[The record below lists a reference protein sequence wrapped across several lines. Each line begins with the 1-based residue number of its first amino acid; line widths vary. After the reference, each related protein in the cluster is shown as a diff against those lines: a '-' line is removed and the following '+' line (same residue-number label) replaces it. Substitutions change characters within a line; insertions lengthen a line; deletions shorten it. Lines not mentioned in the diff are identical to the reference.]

1 MSPEASERSRVEA
14 VEIAVADERYPELS
28 AVLAYWERKRG
39 AHFAP
44 RRADIDPA
52 DLVPSLPRIT
62 LSDVIR
68 GDAADGP
75 LDFRYR
81 LCGTGICTAHWRD
94 PTGEAPRDMRPAAY
108 GELLYR
114 HYCEAVHRR
123 APMLHVIVL
132 DTLEKSLSYAR
143 LILPLSEDRTTVTM
157 LMTVDSKE
165 QNTRAIRDFFA
176 KALKDGA

>member
-1 MSPEASERSRVEA
+1 MERNFACRCLLAIRGGKARYDTGMSPEASERSRVEA
-14 VEIAVADERYPELS
+14 VEIAMADERYPELS
-28 AVLAYWERKRG
+28 AVRAYWERKRG
-39 AHFAP
+39 PHFAP

-68 GDAADGP
+68 GDGAEGS

-114 HYCEAVHRR
+114 HYCEAVRRR
-123 APMLHVIVL
+123 APTLHVIV
-132 DTLEKSLSYAR
+132 
-143 LILPLSEDRTTVTM
+143 
-157 LMTVDSKE
+157 
-165 QNTRAIRDFFA
+165 
-176 KALKDGA
+176 